1 MDLSGAKVMLL
12 HMLSGAPDDLSGV
25 NVMVFIAFSGVH
37 VESFG
42 CQCTRSRGFGCSHR
56 LGFILLLR
64 MGEGWLKKRGGPY
77 SNSIVG
83 TDVLHT
89 V

>member
-1 MDLSGAKVMLL
+1 MDLSGAKVMVF

-56 LGFILLLR
+56 LGFILLKGTR
-64 MGEGWLKKRGGPY
+64 DGW
-77 SNSIVG
+77 NM
-83 TDVLHT
+83 
-89 V
+89 